1 MRVYLDSCILIYRLE
16 GIPEFADPVVEA
28 IRAATAAIFCISDLV
43 RLKCLVGP
51 VRQNDADRK
60 AAFEAQFRKLTRLAL
75 RRGVF
80 DLAAELRGRHRL
92 KTPDAIHA
100 AAAITHGC
108 TEFWTNDRRLA
119 VIEDRIT
126 IRVLP

>member
-43 RLKCLVGP
+43 RLECLVGP
-51 VRQNDADRK
+51 IRQNDADRK
-60 AAFEAQFRKLTRLAL
+60 AAFEAHFRKLTRLAL

-80 DLAAELRGRHRL
+80 DPAAKIPSH
-92 KTPDAIHA
+92 KAS
-100 AAAITHGC
+100 
-108 TEFWTNDRRLA
+108 
-119 VIEDRIT
+119 
-126 IRVLP
+126 